1 MIKRGRK
8 YCVGSLHNSRNFGT
22 VEVVEYIDTN
32 NILVKFLNTG
42 SLLRTKSSQLGCGTI
57 KDRFAKTIY
66 GMGFI
71 GFGKTWECGEHTL
84 YYRYW
89 LNMFHRCYRKDHP
102 NCRTYESC
110 SVGEGF
116 HSFENFEE
124 WCDRQV
130 GFGNKGWHLDKDILL
145 KGNKVYSPEACCF
158 VPQEINVLFTKREV
172 ARGDYPIGVSRKN
185 KGGGYQVQLSQFR
198 DKYLGTYA
206 TPEEAFL
213 AYKQAKE
220 TYIKE
225 VANKWKDQIDPRVYN
240 ALMKYE
246 VEITD

>member
-1 MIKRGRK
+1 MIKSGRK

-57 KDRFAKTIY
+57 KDRFAKNIY
-66 GMGFI
+66 GLGFI
-71 GFGKTWECGEHTL
+71 GFGKTSECGKNTL

-110 SVGEGF
+110 SVGESF
-116 HSFENFEE
+116 HSFEYFGE

-130 GFGNKGWHLDKDILL
+130 GFGNKGWHLDKDILV
-145 KGNKVYSPEACCF
+145 KGNKVYSPETCCF

-220 TYIKE
+220 AHIKE
-225 VANKWKDQIDPRVYN
+225 VANKWKDQIDNRVYD
-240 ALMKYE
+240 ALMKYQ